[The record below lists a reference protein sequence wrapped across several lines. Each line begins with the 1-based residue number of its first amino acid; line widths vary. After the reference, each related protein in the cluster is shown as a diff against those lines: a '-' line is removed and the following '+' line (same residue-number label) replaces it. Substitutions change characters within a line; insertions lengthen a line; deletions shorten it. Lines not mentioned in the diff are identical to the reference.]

1 MAMSLDKINKIVA
14 DFERLA
20 DEGNKIISGFLY
32 DLTKETDAD
41 TAGYWG
47 TLFPDSADNFL
58 KSYIREIKS
67 GLRNMIVQQYKDLV
81 CPNLNNI
88 YDHLDYVK
96 YRGRDRN
103 DEDFD
108 AVKLVEH
115 LNQKILVDLE
125 QLTYNQMLMNAK
137 QLFRNYDDV
146 RNIITGF
153 LPLQSYKNSVSGR
166 KSYKVDHYS
175 TKAIVDFESFAA
187 LLIQNKQLFYR
198 TAPSQFQYQ
207 CPVASFVQNMESP
220 ITVENIGYFKK
231 VNILKNGEINFLFNS
246 YDDYKTVKEALQ
258 GKQPKI
264 YFPEAKIDVTQLF
277 TRDRQTQY
285 KRTVSL

>member
-1 MAMSLDKINKIVA
+1 MAMSLDKINKVVA

-20 DEGNKIISGFLY
+20 DEGKKIISGFLY

-41 TAGYWG
+41 TAGYWS
-47 TLFPDSADNFL
+47 TIFSDSTDNFL
-58 KSYIREIKS
+58 KDYIRDIKS

-81 CPNLNNI
+81 CPNLNSI
-88 YDHLDYVK
+88 YDHIDYVR
-96 YRGRDRN
+96 YRGEDRN
-103 DEDFD
+103 DEAFD

-115 LNQKILVDLE
+115 LNQKILIDLE
-125 QLTYNQMLMNAK
+125 RLTYEQMRIEAT
-137 QLFRNYDDV
+137 QLIGKYDDNK
-146 RNIITGF
+146 NIIAGL
-153 LPLQSYKNSVSGR
+153 LPLQSYKDSVTGH
-166 KSYKVDHYS
+166 KDYKVDRYS
-175 TKAIVDFESFAA
+175 QKAIIGFEKFTA

-207 CPVASFVQNMESP
+207 CPVAYFMRDMEAP
-220 ITVENIGYFKK
+220 VTTENIGYFQK
-231 VNILKNGEINFLFNS
+231 VNILKNGSIFFRFNS

-258 GKQPKI
+258 GKPPKI

-285 KRTVSL
+285 KRTVQL